1 MHFKKILIAVE
12 DSPHSLEAAR
22 AGLQLAE
29 KVNAEIAIMSAIN
42 IGVTI
47 ASPEVIPTPIEIIN
61 VQREEAHEV
70 IAKVK
75 AMISGTSSI
84 HEFTPEGDPREEIVA
99 IAEEWGADIIVV
111 GTHGRTGL
119 THLLMGSTAE
129 YVVRHSKVP
138 VMVVPMKAISR
149 SY

>member
-1 MHFKKILIAVE
+1 MHFEKILIAVE
-12 DSPHSLEAAR
+12 DSPHSLEAAN
-22 AGLQLAE
+22 AGLQLANR
-29 KVNAEIAIMSAIN
+29 VNAEIAIMCAIN

-47 ASPEVIPTPIEIIN
+47 SSPEVIPTPIEIIT
-61 VQREEAHEV
+61 VQREEAHSV
-70 IAKVK
+70 IEKVK
-75 AMISGTSSI
+75 AMFKGKTPV

-99 IAEEWGADIIVV
+99 IADQWGADIIVV

-138 VMVVPMKAISR
+138 LMVVPMRKQ
-149 SY
+149 

>member
-1 MHFKKILIAVE
+1 MLFQKILIAVE

-22 AGLQLAE
+22 AGMQLAHR
-29 KVNAEIAIMSAIN
+29 VNAEVAIMCAIN

-47 ASPEVIPTPIEIIN
+47 ASPEVVPTPIEIIN
-61 VQREEAHEV
+61 VQREEAHNV
-70 IAKVK
+70 IEKVK
-75 AMISGTSSI
+75 AIYDGAKPI

-99 IAEEWGADIIVV
+99 VAEQWGAHIIVL

-119 THLLMGSTAE
+119 TLLLMGSTAE

-138 VMVVPMKAISR
+138 VLVVPLKKI
-149 SY
+149 

>member
-1 MHFKKILIAVE
+1 MHFEKILIAVE

-22 AGLQLAE
+22 AGLQLAR
-29 KVNAEIAIMSAIN
+29 KVNAEIAIMCAVN

-47 ASPEVIPTPIEIIN
+47 SSPEVIPTPLEVIN
-61 VQREEAHEV
+61 VQRAEAHNV
-70 IAKVK
+70 IEKVK
-75 AMISGTSSI
+75 AIYGDGDI
-84 HEFTPEGDPREEIVA
+84 HEFTPEGDPREEIIA
-99 IAEEWGADIIVV
+99 IANEWGANIIVV

-138 VMVVPMKAISR
+138 VLVVPMKKN
-149 SY
+149 

>member
-1 MHFKKILIAVE
+1 MHFEKILIAVE

-22 AGLQLAE
+22 AGIQLAE
-29 KVNAEIAIMSAIN
+29 KVDAEIAIMSAIN

-47 ASPEVIPTPIEIIN
+47 ASPEVIPTPIEVIN
-61 VQREEAHEV
+61 VQREEAHSV
-70 IAKVK
+70 IDKVK
-75 AMISGTSSI
+75 AMYKGNLPL

-99 IAEEWGADIIVV
+99 VAQEWGAHIIVV

-138 VMVVPMKAISR
+138 VMVVPMKK
-149 SY
+149 Y

>member
-1 MHFKKILIAVE
+1 MHFEKILIAVE

-22 AGLQLAE
+22 AGLQLAR
-29 KVNAEIAIMSAIN
+29 KVNAEIAIMCAVN

-47 ASPEVIPTPIEIIN
+47 SSPEVVPTPIEVIN
-61 VQREEAHEV
+61 VQRAEAHNV
-70 IAKVK
+70 IEKVK
-75 AMISGTSSI
+75 AIYGAGDI
-84 HEFTPEGDPREEIVA
+84 HEFTPEGDPREEIITVA
-99 IAEEWGADIIVV
+99 NEWGANLIVV

-138 VMVVPMKAISR
+138 VLVVPMKK
-149 SY
+149 

>member
-1 MHFKKILIAVE
+1 MLFQKILIAVE
-12 DSPHSLEAAR
+12 DSPHSIEAAR
-22 AGLQLAE
+22 AGLQLAH
-29 KVNAEIAIMSAIN
+29 KVNAEVAVMCAVN

-47 ASPEVIPTPIEIIN
+47 ASPEVLPTPIEVIN
-61 VQREEAHEV
+61 VQRAEAHSV
-70 IAKVK
+70 IDKVK
-75 AMISGTSSI
+75 ALYEGKLPI

-99 IAEEWGADIIVV
+99 VAEQWGAHIIVL

-138 VMVVPMKAISR
+138 VLVVPAKKV
-149 SY
+149 

>member
-1 MHFKKILIAVE
+1 MLFQKILIAVE

-22 AGLQLAE
+22 AGIQLAHR
-29 KVNAEIAIMSAIN
+29 VNAEVAIMCAIN

-47 ASPEVIPTPIEIIN
+47 ASPEVVPTPIEIIN
-61 VQREEAHEV
+61 VQREEAHNV
-70 IAKVK
+70 IEKVK
-75 AMISGTSSI
+75 AIYDGSRPI
-84 HEFTPEGDPREEIVA
+84 HEFMPEGDPREEIVA
-99 IAEEWGADIIVV
+99 VADEWGAHIIVL

-138 VMVVPMKAISR
+138 VLVVPMKKH
-149 SY
+149 

>member
-1 MHFKKILIAVE
+1 MLFKKILIAVE

-22 AGLQLAE
+22 AGLQLAR
-29 KVNAEIAIMSAIN
+29 KVNAEVAIMSAID

-47 ASPEVIPTPIEIIN
+47 ASPEVVPTPIELIN
-61 VQREEAHEV
+61 MQREEAHNIIE
-70 IAKVK
+70 KVK
-75 AMISGTSSI
+75 SLYDGKETI

-99 IAEEWGADIIVV
+99 IANEWGAHIIVL

-138 VMVVPMKAISR
+138 VLVVPLKKD
-149 SY
+149 

>member
-1 MHFKKILIAVE
+1 MLFEKILIAVE
-12 DSPHSLEAAR
+12 DSSHSLEAAR
-22 AGLQLAE
+22 AGIQLAQ
-29 KVNAEIAIMSAIN
+29 KVNAEIAIMCAIN

-47 ASPEVIPTPIEIIN
+47 ASPEVIPTPIEVIN
-61 VQREEAHEV
+61 VQRDEAHSV
-70 IAKVK
+70 IEKVK
-75 AMISGTSSI
+75 AMYHGNAPI

-99 IAEEWGADIIVV
+99 VADEWGAHIIVV

-138 VMVVPMKAISR
+138 VMVVPMKKTS
-149 SY
+149 S